1 MSSIQLFPF
10 QVKASE
16 KIAHRFGELAADLMR
31 PMVHRYWS
39 VPFYQ
44 ALSALTG
51 AGKTPILADAVAQ
64 IRTLVAG
71 EPLILWI
78 SKSKAV
84 VDQTF
89 SNLES
94 GGKYSHLL
102 EGFMIGYLSD
112 LRPDLVRD
120 STAPFIALAT
130 VGTFNQKDRADGTL
144 RVHKVDEDKADDSLW
159 TVLRERKS
167 AAGERRPLI
176 VVYDEG
182 HNLSDQQTDLLLE
195 LEPDAILVA
204 SATMRTPGKLGRMI
218 ERLKEHGWDD
228 DRLVTA
234 VPSRDVVEAG
244 LVKRQIILGG
254 YATAMEAVLN
264 DMLDDM
270 ASATRKAEQLRAGF
284 TPKAIYVCRT
294 NISQDDG
301 SADNPSRP
309 FTERTAPPILIWRYL
324 VEQKGVDPSDI
335 AVYSDLKIDRKN
347 HPPPEDFVLF
357 SGGEEDFAVFSAG
370 DYHHIIFNLSLQ
382 EGWDDPACGFAYIDK
397 SMGSAVQV
405 EQVIGRVLRQPGAQ
419 HYSDPDLNTANFY
432 IRMDNKQAFP
442 QILET
447 VRKKIAAEIPEVRL
461 DGYSDQRDRNRTRIE
476 PKEEK
481 SIPEIHIDAD
491 DAVEPLLTQI
501 ALINDYRGDEKNTVG
516 KGELLTAV
524 QNIGDGSKASVVSR
538 ETPHSNRVM
547 ARWILRRGIQAL
559 YPEVVKTI
567 DWSDGRFDARVEI
580 TSAAAETLRAAAE
593 KLVDVYIENCDLA
606 FEEENLYTV
615 GPVITNPNKI
625 ERFENA
631 LHEGYSDLN
640 ALESDVARTLDSTG
654 FPWVRNPANGGYSIP
669 LLEKGSNWNFFPDF
683 LIWKDDVIIALDPKG
698 EHLISKDSGI
708 KLLNIRDEKG
718 KRRVVVRLLTQ
729 GKWADPKQQTSQK
742 GYTVWSISN
751 AGKPKSRYSETLEDA
766 VLTGL
771 KV

>member
-1 MSSIQLFPF
+1 MSSIQLLPF
-10 QVKASE
+10 QTKASE
-16 KIAHRFGELAADLMR
+16 KIARRFVELVGDVMR
-31 PMVHRYWS
+31 PMVHRYWN

-64 IRTLVAG
+64 IRTSVAG
-71 EPLILWI
+71 EPIVLWI

-84 VDQTF
+84 VDQTYA
-89 SNLES
+89 NLES

-102 EGFMIGYLSD
+102 EGFIIGYLSD
-112 LRPDLVRD
+112 LTPELVRD

-144 RVHKVDEDKADDSLW
+144 RVHRVDQDKADDSLW
-159 TVLRERKS
+159 TILRERKS

-228 DRLVTA
+228 DRLIAA
-234 VPSRDVVEAG
+234 VPSKDVVDAG
-244 LVKRQIILGG
+244 LVKKQIVLGG
-254 YATAMEAVLN
+254 YSTAMEAVLD
-264 DMLDDM
+264 DMLEDM
-270 ASATRKAEQLRAGF
+270 ERAAEKAEQYQAGF
-284 TPKAIYVCRT
+284 APKAIYVCRT
-294 NISQDDG
+294 NVSQDDG

-309 FTERTAPPILIWRYL
+309 FRERTAPPILIWRYL
-324 VEQKGVDPSDI
+324 VEQKDVDPADI
-335 AVYSDLKIDRKN
+335 AVYCDLKFDRKN
-347 HPPPEDFVLF
+347 HPPPDDFILF
-357 SGGEEDFAVFSAG
+357 SGGEEDFAVFSDG

-405 EQVIGRVLRQPGAQ
+405 EQVIGRVLRQPGAR
-419 HYSDPDLNTANFY
+419 HYPDPDLNTANFY

-447 VRKKIAAEIPEVRL
+447 VRKKIAAEIPEVKL
-461 DGYSDQRDRNRTRIE
+461 DGYSDPRDRSRSRAE
-476 PKEEK
+476 PKEVK

-491 DAVEPLLTQI
+491 EAVEPLLKQI
-501 ALINDYRGDEKNTVG
+501 ELINDYRDDEKNTVG

-524 QNIGDGSKASVVSR
+524 QTIGDGSKASIAVR

-547 ARWILRRGIQAL
+547 ARWILRRGIQSL

-567 DWSDGRFDARVEI
+567 DWSDPRFDAKVEI
-580 TSAAAETLRAAAE
+580 TSAAAEVLRAAAE
-593 KLVDVYIENCDLA
+593 KLVDTYLENCDLA
-606 FEEENLYTV
+606 FEEENPYTI
-615 GPVITNPNKI
+615 GPIIVNPNKL
-625 ERFENA
+625 EKFQNA
-631 LHEGYSDLN
+631 LHEGYSDLKQ
-640 ALESDVARTLDSTG
+640 LESDVARVLDDTG
-654 FPWVRNPANGGYSIP
+654 LTWVRNPANGGYSIP
-669 LLEKGSNWNFFPDF
+669 LLEKGTNWNFFPDF
-683 LIWKDDVIIALDPKG
+683 LVWKDDVIVAIDPKG
-698 EHLISKDSGI
+698 EHLITKDSGI
-708 KLLNIRDEKG
+708 KLLNIRDERG
-718 KRRVVVRLLTQ
+718 KRRVVVRLITH
-729 GKWADPKQQTSQK
+729 GKWTDPKQQTSPK
-742 GYTVWSISN
+742 GFTVWSISN
-751 AGKPKSRYSETLEDA
+751 AGKPKPRYCETLEDA
-766 VLTGL
+766 VRASI